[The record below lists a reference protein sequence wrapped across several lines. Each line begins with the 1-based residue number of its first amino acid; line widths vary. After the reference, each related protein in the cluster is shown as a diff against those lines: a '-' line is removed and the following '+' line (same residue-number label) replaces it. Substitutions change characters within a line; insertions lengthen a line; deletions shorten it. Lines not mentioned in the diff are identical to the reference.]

1 MRAFLAAISGGAA
14 AAAAV
19 LFLAEPAQ
27 ADGAWIEVNP
37 SSIQAG
43 YRVGIRASCEDNL
56 NEATVKSDAFG
67 EIKLLPEYGFLV
79 GAVTIPTDKKAKN
92 YSVKLTC
99 ANSSTASTTLNV
111 IGMDRPTKGPA
122 TGGGGTASGT
132 GGPLMLAG
140 GVATVAVGAGLGM
153 LALRRRRTTA

>member
-1 MRAFLAAISGGAA
+1 MRALLAAISGGAA

-56 NEATVKSDAFG
+56 NEATVTSDAFG
-67 EIKLLPEYGFLV
+67 QIKLLPEHGFLV
-79 GAVTIPTDKKAKN
+79 GAVTIPTGTKATN
-92 YSVKLTC
+92 YRVRLTC
-99 ANSSTASTTLNV
+99 ANGSTASTTINV
-111 IGMDRPTKGPA
+111 LGMDRPTKGPA

-132 GGPLMLAG
+132 GGPLVLAG
-140 GVATVAVGAGLGM
+140 GVATVAVGAGLGV
-153 LALRRRRTTA
+153 LALRRRRFTA